1 MTPRFTSTPFFEMLI
16 RCSCRDLEN
25 NVYVKKFRYDEVF
38 DDDKADAFLQSLFNS
53 EPFRDAC
60 GGATRMGSW
69 ASFGEVKDIE
79 YEKLNTTVLN
89 MDFFDRLYKCG
100 VFRESGQI
108 VKCFDEYVDGLQ
120 CADEFRK
127 CLVWEDGENFAE
139 FTKADRKELIF
150 HVMKRLVVGGGCCQ
164 YDDEAKPYLDAC
176 KKLYKDLV
184 SVRRNPNTKEVEIV
198 SHAYSVK
205 DAKCSASPLF
215 PSDSPYHTMY
225 ISIDPVKRHVTV
237 WYSAFVTV
245 FG

>member
-100 VFRESGQI
+100 
-108 VKCFDEYVDGLQ
+108 KCFRTFCFFFFSCTCV
-120 CADEFRK
+120 
-127 CLVWEDGENFAE
+127 
-139 FTKADRKELIF
+139 LISS
-150 HVMKRLVVGGGCCQ
+150 MSRC
-164 YDDEAKPYLDAC
+164 
-176 KKLYKDLV
+176 
-184 SVRRNPNTKEVEIV
+184 I
-198 SHAYSVK
+198 
-205 DAKCSASPLF
+205 
-215 PSDSPYHTMY
+215 
-225 ISIDPVKRHVTV
+225 
-237 WYSAFVTV
+237 
-245 FG
+245 